1 LGRDRAARFCVA
13 RKATAQ
19 VVPVALKRQTWRN
32 GQEERRTTP
41 DSDRGDDG
49 RFIDA
54 DWSRSRQ
61 RLIVTVRRGNDY
73 DRAQQVLL
81 TPDQVQEFAA
91 FLVAGPHGP

>member
-1 LGRDRAARFCVA
+1 MG
-13 RKATAQ
+13 K
-19 VVPVALKRQTWRN
+19 KN
-32 GQEERRTTP
+32 EEPPRIRIE
-41 DSDRGDDG
+41 GDDG

-61 RLIVTVRRGNDY
+61 RLSVTVRRGNDY

>member
-1 LGRDRAARFCVA
+1 MG
-13 RKATAQ
+13 K
-19 VVPVALKRQTWRN
+19 KK
-32 GQEERRTTP
+32 EEPPRIRIE
-41 DSDRGDDG
+41 GEDG

-73 DRAQQVLL
+73 DSAQQVLL

-91 FLVAGPHGP
+91 FLVAEPHRP